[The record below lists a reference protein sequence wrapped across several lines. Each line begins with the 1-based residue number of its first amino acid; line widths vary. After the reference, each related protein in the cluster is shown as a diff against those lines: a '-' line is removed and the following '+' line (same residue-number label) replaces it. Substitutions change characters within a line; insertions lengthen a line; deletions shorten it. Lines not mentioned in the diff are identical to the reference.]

1 MEHIM
6 KYIMKYIVG
15 ILKLAIVFST
25 YMFGIMSLVCKL
37 LWKVDLSITVL
48 LSLLIIITAFLVG
61 CTVIYYVN
69 KTIWNNID
77 TVHQN
82 NDKNNIMIMVPNIKV
97 IVDFIEYMAKLQD

>member
-1 MEHIM
+1 M

-37 LWKVDLSITVL
+37 LWQVDLSIAVL
-48 LSLLIIITAFLVG
+48 LYLLIIITAFLAG
-61 CTVIYYVN
+61 CTLIYHFN
-69 KTIWNNID
+69 KTLWNNID

-97 IVDFIEYMAKLQD
+97 IVDFIEYMTKLQD